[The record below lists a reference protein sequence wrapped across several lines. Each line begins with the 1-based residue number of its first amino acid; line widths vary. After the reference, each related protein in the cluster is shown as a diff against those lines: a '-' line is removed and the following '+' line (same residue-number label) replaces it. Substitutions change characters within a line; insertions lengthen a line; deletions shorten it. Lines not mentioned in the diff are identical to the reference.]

1 MSIQLSDYRSQ
12 SFEALVEEAHQ
23 KGFDNAGQ
31 LSLAELIFEVL
42 CADVQSAGTKVDIV
56 ADGLLEILSDGFGF
70 LRSPVSGFAA
80 GADDIYVSPA
90 QIRRF
95 NLRTGDWIQGLVRT
109 PRDNERYFA
118 LLRIQQVNGR
128 SPEDERLRLGFDAQ
142 SLAMKSRTVSDL
154 PYKDVRVGSSILVGF
169 DSKEHPSQLL
179 FTMIEQADSV
189 VLTLLNYPAE
199 DLEVL
204 KRAWP
209 KGISEGR
216 LLCATRGSDCTR
228 RLQVL
233 EFGLQRSKRLAEQ
246 HQDVHWVVLS
256 ANDIALSA
264 RDAAEQQGRQ
274 GAESLGFEKLS
285 QTFGQAKDLETTGAL
300 TVWMGA
306 HSGRSHYET
315 SVIERLS
322 FDAAF
327 QGTVAN
333 GVVQLTP

>member
-1 MSIQLSDYRSQ
+1 MKPFYPTLIVIPTAIMSIQLSDYRSQ
-12 SFEALVEEAHQ
+12 SFEALVEQAHQ

-42 CADVQSAGTKVDIV
+42 CADCADVQSSGSKVEIV

-118 LLRIQQVNGR
+118 LLRIQKVNGG
-128 SPEDERLRLGFDAQ
+128 SPEDERLRLAFDAQ
-142 SLAMKSRTVSDL
+142 SLATNSRNIADL
-154 PYKDVRVGSSILVGF
+154 PYGDVKIGSSILVDF
-169 DSKEHPSQLL
+169 DGREHPSQFL
-179 FTMIEQADSV
+179 FSMIEQSDSL

-199 DLEVL
+199 DLEVI
-204 KRAWP
+204 KRAWSN
-209 KGISEGR
+209 GVTEGR
-216 LLCATRGSDCTR
+216 LLCATRGSGCAR
-228 RLQVL
+228 QLQVL

-246 HQDVHWVVLS
+246 YQDVHWVVLN

-264 RDAAEQQGRQ
+264 RDSAEQQGKL

-285 QTFGQAKDLETTGAL
+285 HTFAQAKDLETTGAL

-306 HSGRSHYET
+306 YSGRSDYEGR
-315 SVIERLS
+315 VL
-322 FDAAF
+322 
-327 QGTVAN
+327 
-333 GVVQLTP
+333 